1 MIREFQISDTE
12 QVMKLWLSGNKDAH
26 FFVPEGYRHSH
37 FDEVQ
42 EALSAA
48 KVFVWETDGSI
59 TAFIGMADNYIAGI
73 FVDEKCRS
81 MGIGAQLVTYVKQRY
96 DSLSLKVYQKNVQA
110 VMFYQREGFS
120 IRSEGMDEDTGER
133 EYTMSWE
140 NKGEADERTM

>member
-1 MIREFQISDTE
+1 
-12 QVMKLWLSGNKDAH
+12 
-26 FFVPEGYRHSH
+26 
-37 FDEVQ
+37 
-42 EALSAA
+42 
-48 KVFVWETDGSI
+48 
-59 TAFIGMADNYIAGI
+59 MADNYIAGI